1 MNKRLQRQRLPAVRE
16 WLRHRLLPR
25 WDWQRLGIAT
35 VTIAVLCLVF
45 SGRFIPDKV
54 TLQVGEVSPREVRAH
69 RTVRYV
75 DIEET
80 HRLKE
85 MAAKQVDTL
94 YEHLPFARVDAQRS
108 VKDGFDA
115 IARARTMR
123 SPEATRWLA
132 QQLPFLPPDLI
143 RAAVELSPADLQKAH
158 ELASALVDEA
168 MQREIRAD
176 TTDLA
181 ERKQALRMACIQKL
195 GQGAVGRLT
204 AAICTHALRPNR
216 IPDVARTEDLRE
228 RERRKV
234 PPVYRTLVAGDVV
247 IRRGERVT
255 EQHIEMFT
263 ALGMRNPRLHW
274 ASVLAILLLV
284 TLMVVLAALHI
295 AHYHPRVYQ
304 QPRQLWLISVVV
316 AVSALGVKLGS
327 SLLGLPLSGVQL
339 GYLTVMS
346 TTMAGMLLAVLVS
359 PHLATL
365 VVGMLAIQSA
375 LLMNGEMRFAA
386 ISLMSSLVGIYSVW
400 RLHDRYDLLRAG
412 AWIGATSLLLTW
424 VLGWMN
430 GDTVAELS
438 VGSAWAVLMSVLAVG
453 GFALIVAMLERP
465 FGAVTHLRLL
475 ELSSPEHP
483 LLKELMLRAPGTYA
497 HSIMVSHL
505 ADAAAKAIGAD
516 SLLARVGCY
525 YHDVGKIRR
534 PEFFIENQ
542 RMENVHDR
550 LTPSLSALIIAAHV
564 KDGLELA
571 DRYRLPRPIRDIIAQ
586 HHGTSLISFFYQ
598 QALAGCELHTPVL
611 EHQFRYSGP
620 KPQSKEAGIVML
632 ADAVEAAS
640 RSLSRPT
647 PARIE
652 SLVNHIVQE
661 KIADGQLDECSLTFS
676 EVNKIQEAFCRLLVA
691 MLHSRVEYP
700 SSAAITHADYNYG
713 YEQTVSPP
721 EAVVDTPSDTPLTA
735 PRRLE

>member
-1 MNKRLQRQRLPAVRE
+1 MSKRSERQRLRAVST
-16 WLRHRLLPR
+16 WLRYRLLPR

-54 TLQVGEVSPREVRAH
+54 ILRAGDISPREIRAH

-75 DIEET
+75 DVEET
-80 HRLKE
+80 RRLQE
-85 MAAKQVDTL
+85 MTAKQIDTI

-108 VKDGFDA
+108 VEDAFEA
-115 IARARTMR
+115 IARARALR
-123 SPEATRWLA
+123 PPESTRWLA
-132 QQLPFLPPDLI
+132 QQLSFL
-143 RAAVELSPADLQKAH
+143 PADLVRAALEMPAPDLQRAH
-158 ELASALVDEA
+158 EVAKAQVDEA

-181 ERKQALRMACIQKL
+181 ERKRAVQTACIQKL
-195 GQGAVGRLT
+195 GQSVPGRLA
-204 AAICTHALRPNR
+204 AAISTHALRPNR
-216 IPDVARTEDLRE
+216 VPDVARTETLRE
-228 RERRKV
+228 RERRGV

-274 ASVLAILLLV
+274 AGVLAILILV
-284 TLMVVLAALHI
+284 TMLVVLAALHI
-295 AHYHPRVYQ
+295 AHYHPRVYR

-316 AVSALGVKLGS
+316 TVSALGVKLGS
-327 SLLGLPLSGVQL
+327 SLLGIPLSGVQL

-365 VVGMLAIQSA
+365 LVGMLAIQSA

-412 AWIGATSLLLTW
+412 LWIGGTSLLLTW
-424 VLGWMN
+424 VLGWMSQE
-430 GDTVAELS
+430 TITELS

-453 GFALIVAMLERP
+453 GFALFVAVLERP

-525 YHDVGKIRR
+525 YHDVGKMRR

-564 KDGLELA
+564 KDGLDLA

-598 QALAGCELHTPVL
+598 QAMTGCEMHTPVL
-611 EHQFRYSGP
+611 EQQFRYSGP

-652 SLVNHIVQE
+652 SLVEHIIQE

-676 EVNKIQEAFCRLLVA
+676 EVHKIQEAFCRLLVA

-700 SSAAITHADYNYG
+700 SSAAVTHAHYDY
-713 YEQTVSPP
+713 EPAATPP
-721 EAVVDTPSDTPLTA
+721 EAVVDAPSDTPLTA
-735 PRRLE
+735 PGRLE

>member
-1 MNKRLQRQRLPAVRE
+1 MNRRSERQRLRAVSH
-16 WLRHRLLPR
+16 WLRYRLLPR

-54 TLQVGEVSPREVRAH
+54 TLQVGDVSPREIRAH

-75 DIEET
+75 DVEET
-80 HRLKE
+80 RRLQE

-94 YEHLPFARVDAQRS
+94 YEQLPFARVDAQRS
-108 VKDGFDA
+108 VKDAFES

-123 SPEATRWLA
+123 PPEASRWLG
-132 QQLPFLPPDLI
+132 QQLPFLSSDLV
-143 RAAVELSPADLQKAH
+143 RAALEMPASDLQRAQSV
-158 ELASALVDEA
+158 AQALVDEA

-176 TTDLA
+176 NADLV
-181 ERKQALRMACIQKL
+181 ERRRAIQAACVENL
-195 GQGAVGRLT
+195 GQKMLGRLT
-204 AAICTHALRPNR
+204 AAICANALRPNR
-216 IPDVARTEDLRE
+216 VPDVARTEALRE
-228 RERRKV
+228 RERRGV

-255 EQHIEMFT
+255 EQHIEMLT

-274 ASVLAILLLV
+274 ASVLAILILV
-284 TLMVVLAALHI
+284 TMLVVLAALHI

-316 AVSALGVKLGS
+316 TLSALGVKLGS

-365 VVGMLAIQSA
+365 LVGMLAIQSA

-412 AWIGATSLLLTW
+412 LWIGGTSLVLTW

-430 GDTVAELS
+430 QETITEMS
-438 VGSAWAVLMSVLAVG
+438 VGSAWAILMSVLAVG
-453 GFALIVAMLERP
+453 GFALFVAVLERP

-525 YHDVGKIRR
+525 YHDVGKMRR

-564 KDGLELA
+564 KDGVELA
-571 DRYRLPRPIRDIIAQ
+571 DQYRLPRPVRDIIAQ

-598 QALAGCELHTPVL
+598 QALSGCEMQTPVL
-611 EHQFRYSGP
+611 EQQFRYSGP

-640 RSLSRPT
+640 RSLSRLT

-652 SLVNHIVQE
+652 SLVEHIIQQ
-661 KIADGQLDECSLTFS
+661 KIADGQLDECSLTFR
-676 EVNKIQEAFCRLLVA
+676 EVHKIQEAFCRLLVA

-700 SSAAITHADYNYG
+700 SSAAVTHADYSD
-713 YEQTVSPP
+713 ESTATPS
-721 EAVVDTPSDTPLTA
+721 ESLVDAPSDTPLTA
-735 PRRLE
+735 PGRLE

>member
-1 MNKRLQRQRLPAVRE
+1 MSKRNERQRLRAVFT

-54 TLQVGEVSPREVRAH
+54 TLKVGDVSPREIRAH

-75 DIEET
+75 DVEET
-80 HRLKE
+80 QRLQNL
-85 MAAKQVDTL
+85 AVRGIDTV
-94 YEHLPFARVDAQRS
+94 YEPLPFARVDAERS
-108 VKDGFDA
+108 VSDAFDA
-115 IARARTMR
+115 ILRARAMR
-123 SPEATRWLA
+123 PADASRWLT
-132 QQLPFLPPDLI
+132 QQLPFVPSDLQ
-143 RAAVELSPADLQKAH
+143 RAALNAPADDLQRAR
-158 ELASALVDEA
+158 EVALALVDEA

-176 TTDLA
+176 TGDLA
-181 ERKQALRMACIQKL
+181 ERKRAIRSACTQRL
-195 GQGAVGRLT
+195 GAGTIPRLT
-204 AAICTHALRPNR
+204 AAICAEAIRPNR
-216 IPDVARTEDLRE
+216 VPDVARTEALRE
-228 RERRKV
+228 RARRAV
-234 PPVYRTLVAGDVV
+234 PTVYRTLVAGDVV

-255 EQHIEMFT
+255 EQHIEKFT

-274 ASVLAILLLV
+274 ASVLAILILV
-284 TLMVVLAALHI
+284 TMLVVLAALHI

-316 AVSALGVKLGS
+316 ALSALGVKLGS

-365 VVGMLAIQSA
+365 LVGMLAIQSA

-386 ISLMSSLVGIYSVW
+386 ISLMSSLVAIYSVW

-412 AWIGATSLLLTW
+412 LWIAATSLLLTW

-430 GDTVAELS
+430 GETVAEMS
-438 VGSAWAVLMSVLAVG
+438 VGSAWAVLMSILAVG
-453 GFALIVAMLERP
+453 GFAIFVAVLERP

-516 SLLARVGCY
+516 SLLARVGSY
-525 YHDVGKIRR
+525 YHDVGKMRR
-534 PEFFIENQ
+534 PEFFVENQ
-542 RMENVHDR
+542 RLENVHDR
-550 LTPSLSALIIAAHV
+550 LSPSLSALIIAAHV

-571 DRYRLPRPIRDIIAQ
+571 DRHRLPRPIRDIIAQ
-586 HHGTSLISFFYQ
+586 HHGTSLISFFYR
-598 QALAGCELHTPVL
+598 QALAGCEMQTPVL
-611 EHQFRYSGP
+611 EQQFRYSGP

-652 SLVNHIVQE
+652 SLVSHIIQE
-661 KIADGQLDECSLTFS
+661 KMADGQLDECSLTFS
-676 EVNKIQEAFCRLLVA
+676 EVHRIREAFCRLLVA
-691 MLHSRVEYP
+691 MLHSRMEYP
-700 SSAAITHADYNYG
+700 SSAAVTHADHDS
-713 YEQTVSPP
+713 EPSATPP
-721 EAVVDTPSDTPLTA
+721 EAVVDEASDPALAA
-735 PRRLE
+735 PRGLD

>member
-1 MNKRLQRQRLPAVRE
+1 MSKRSERQRLRAVST
-16 WLRHRLLPR
+16 WLRYRLLPR

-54 TLQVGEVSPREVRAH
+54 TLQVGDISPREIRAH

-75 DIEET
+75 DVEET
-80 HRLKE
+80 RRLQE
-85 MAAKQVDTL
+85 MAAKQVDTI

-108 VKDGFDA
+108 VEDAFEA

-123 SPEATRWLA
+123 PPESSRWLA
-132 QQLPFLPPDLI
+132 QQLSFLSPDLV
-143 RAAVELSPADLQKAH
+143 RAALDASVSDLQKAH
-158 ELASALVDEA
+158 DLAKTQVDEA

-181 ERKQALRMACIQKL
+181 ERKRVVQTACTQQL
-195 GQGAVGRLT
+195 GQNALGRLT
-204 AAICTHALRPNR
+204 AAICAHALRPNR
-216 IPDVARTEDLRE
+216 VPDVARTEALRE
-228 RERRKV
+228 RERRGV
-234 PPVYRTLVAGDVV
+234 PPVYRTLVAGEVV
-247 IRRGERVT
+247 IQRGERVT

-274 ASVLAILLLV
+274 ASVLAILILV
-284 TLMVVLAALHI
+284 TMLVVLAALHI
-295 AHYHPRVYQ
+295 VHYHPRVYQ

-316 AVSALGVKLGS
+316 ALSALGVKLGS

-365 VVGMLAIQSA
+365 LVGMLAIQSA

-412 AWIGATSLLLTW
+412 WWIGGTSLVLTW

-430 GDTVAELS
+430 QETLTEMS
-438 VGSAWAVLMSVLAVG
+438 VGSAWAILMSVLAVG
-453 GFALIVAMLERP
+453 GFALFVAVLERP

-525 YHDVGKIRR
+525 YHDVGKMRR

-571 DRYRLPRPIRDIIAQ
+571 DQYRLPRPIRDIIAQ

-598 QALAGCELHTPVL
+598 QALAGCEAHTPVL
-611 EHQFRYSGP
+611 EQQFRYSGP

-652 SLVNHIVQE
+652 SLVEHIIQE

-676 EVNKIQEAFCRLLVA
+676 EIHKIQEAFCRLLVA

-700 SSAAITHADYNYG
+700 SSAAVTHADYDY
-713 YEQTVSPP
+713 QPAAAPS
-721 EAVVDTPSDTPLTA
+721 EAVVDAPSDTPLTA
-735 PRRLE
+735 PGRLE

>member
-1 MNKRLQRQRLPAVRE
+1 M
-16 WLRHRLLPR
+16 
-25 WDWQRLGIAT
+25 

-54 TLQVGEVSPREVRAH
+54 TLQPGDISPREIRAQ

-80 HRLKE
+80 RRLQE
-85 MAAKQVDTL
+85 MAAKQIDTV
-94 YEHLPFARVDAQRS
+94 YEQLPFARVDALRS
-108 VKDGFDA
+108 VKDAFEA
-115 IARARTMR
+115 ITRARGMR
-123 SPEATRWLA
+123 PSESVHWLT
-132 QQLPFLPPDLI
+132 QQLPALSAELALAALKLP
-143 RAAVELSPADLQKAH
+143 AGDLQKAR
-158 ELASALVDEA
+158 EVALAQVESA

-181 ERKQALRMACIQKL
+181 ERKRAVQTACVQQL
-195 GQGAVGRLT
+195 GRGVLSQLT
-204 AAICTHALRPNR
+204 ATICAGALRPNR
-216 IPDVARTEDLRE
+216 IPDVARTEALRE
-228 RERRKV
+228 RERRRV

-255 EQHIEMFT
+255 DQHIEMFT

-274 ASVLAILLLV
+274 ASILAILILV
-284 TLMVVLAALHI
+284 TMMVVLASLHI
-295 AHYHPRVYQ
+295 AHYHPRVYH

-316 AVSALGVKLGS
+316 ALSALGVKLGS

-365 VVGMLAIQSA
+365 LVGMLAIQSA
-375 LLMNGEMRFAA
+375 LLMNGDMRFAA

-412 AWIGATSLLLTW
+412 LWIGATSLLLTW
-424 VLGWMN
+424 VLGWMSQETITEM
-430 GDTVAELS
+430 G

-453 GFALIVAMLERP
+453 GFAIFVAVLERP

-525 YHDVGKIRR
+525 YHDVGKMRR
-534 PEFFIENQ
+534 PEFFVENQ

-564 KDGLELA
+564 KDGLDLA
-571 DRYRLPRPIRDIIAQ
+571 DQYRLPRPVRDIIAQ

-598 QALAGCELHTPVL
+598 QALAGCQMRTPVL
-611 EHQFRYSGP
+611 EQQFRYSGP

-647 PARIE
+647 PARIK
-652 SLVNHIVQE
+652 SLVNHIIQE
-661 KIADGQLDECSLTFS
+661 KIADGQLDECTLTFS
-676 EVNKIQEAFCRLLVA
+676 EVHKIEEAFCRLLGA

-700 SSAAITHADYNYG
+700 SSATITHADSDS
-713 YEQTVSPP
+713 EPATATP
-721 EAVVDTPSDTPLTA
+721 ETVVDSQSDIPLAASGGTG
-735 PRRLE
+735 

>member
-1 MNKRLQRQRLPAVRE
+1 
-16 WLRHRLLPR
+16 LLPR

-35 VTIAVLCLVF
+35 VTIAVLCVVF

-54 TLQVGEVSPREVRAH
+54 TLQVGDISPREIRAH

-75 DIEET
+75 DVEET
-80 HRLKE
+80 RRLQE
-85 MAAKQVDTL
+85 VAAKQIDTI
-94 YEHLPFARVDAQRS
+94 YESLPFARVDAERS
-108 VKDGFDA
+108 VEDA
-115 IARARTMR
+115 FHVISRARSMR
-123 SPEATRWLA
+123 SPEASRWLA
-132 QQLPFLPPDLI
+132 QQLSFLSADLV
-143 RAAVELSPADLQKAH
+143 RAALTLPASDLQKSREVPMAQ
-158 ELASALVDEA
+158 VDAA
-168 MQREIRAD
+168 MQRQIRAD
-176 TTDLA
+176 TNDP
-181 ERKQALRMACIQKL
+181 ALRKRAVRAACIRDL
-195 GQGAVGRLT
+195 GQNTRGRLA
-204 AAICTHALRPNR
+204 AAISTHALRPNR
-216 IPDVARTEDLRE
+216 VPDVARTETLRE

-234 PPVYRTLVAGDVV
+234 PPVYRTLVAGEVV

-255 EQHIEMFT
+255 EQHIEMLT

-274 ASVLAILLLV
+274 ASVLAILILV
-284 TLMVVLAALHI
+284 TMLVVLAALHI

-316 AVSALGVKLGS
+316 ALSALGVKLGS

-365 VVGMLAIQSA
+365 LVGMLAIQSA

-412 AWIGATSLLLTW
+412 AWIGGTSLVLTW

-430 GDTVAELS
+430 QETVTEMS
-438 VGSAWAVLMSVLAVG
+438 VGSAWAILMSVLAVG
-453 GFALIVAMLERP
+453 GFALFVAVLERP

-525 YHDVGKIRR
+525 YHDVGKMRR

-564 KDGLELA
+564 KDGVDLA
-571 DRYRLPRPIRDIIAQ
+571 DQYRLPRPIRDIIAQ

-598 QALAGCELHTPVL
+598 QALAGCKMHTAVL
-611 EHQFRYSGP
+611 EQQFRYSGP

-652 SLVNHIVQE
+652 SLVQHIIQE

-676 EVNKIQEAFCRLLVA
+676 EVHKIQEAFCRLLVA

-700 SSAAITHADYNYG
+700 SSAAVTHADYH
-713 YEQTVSPP
+713 YESTATPS
-721 EAVVDTPSDTPLTA
+721 ESVVDAPSDTPLAA
-735 PRRLE
+735 PGRLE

>member
-1 MNKRLQRQRLPAVRE
+1 MSKRGERQRLRAVVS
-16 WLRHRLLPR
+16 WLQRRLLPR
-25 WDWQRLGIAT
+25 WDWQRIGIAT

-45 SGRFIPDKV
+45 SGRFVPDKV
-54 TLQVGEVSPREVRAH
+54 TLRVGEVSPREIRAH

-75 DIEET
+75 DVEET
-80 HRLKE
+80 RRLQE
-85 MAAKQVDTL
+85 MAAKQVDTV

-108 VKDGFDA
+108 VDDVFEA
-115 IARARTMR
+115 IARARSQR
-123 SPEATRWLA
+123 SAEAVRGLA
-132 QQLPFLPPDLI
+132 EQLSFLSPSLV
-143 RAAVELSPADLQKAH
+143 RAALDLSPADLQKAR
-158 ELASALVDEA
+158 EVASAQVEEA

-176 TTDLA
+176 TDDLA
-181 ERKQALRMACIQKL
+181 ERQRAVRAACLQQL
-195 GQGAVGRLT
+195 GNTTAGRLA
-204 AAICTHALRPNR
+204 AAIGSHALRANR
-216 IPDVARTEDLRE
+216 VPDLARTEALRE
-228 RERRKV
+228 RARRDV

-247 IRRGERVT
+247 IRAGERVT

-274 ASVLAILLLV
+274 ASVLAILILV
-284 TLMVVLAALHI
+284 TMLVVLAALHI

-304 QPRQLWLISVVV
+304 QPHQLWLISVVV
-316 AVSALGVKLGS
+316 TLSALGVKLGS

-339 GYLTVMS
+339 GYLSVMS

-365 VVGMLAIQSA
+365 LVGMLAIQSA

-386 ISLMSSLVGIYSVW
+386 ISLMSSLVGIYSVR

-412 AWIGATSLLLTW
+412 LWIGATSLLLTW
-424 VLGWMN
+424 VLGWMQQE
-430 GDTVAELS
+430 TLAEMS
-438 VGSAWAVLMSVLAVG
+438 VGSAWAMLMSVLAVG
-453 GFALIVAMLERP
+453 GFALFVAVLERP

-516 SLLARVGCY
+516 SLLVRVGCY

-542 RMENVHDR
+542 RLENVHDR
-550 LTPSLSALIIAAHV
+550 LSPSLSALIIAAHV

-571 DRYRLPRPIRDIIAQ
+571 DQYRLPRPIRDIIAQ
-586 HHGTSLISFFYQ
+586 HHGTSLISFFYH
-598 QALAGCELHTPVL
+598 QALAGCEMHTPVL
-611 EHQFRYSGP
+611 EQQFRYSGP

-640 RSLSRPT
+640 RSLTRPT

-652 SLVNHIVQE
+652 SLVRHIIQE
-661 KIADGQLDECSLTFS
+661 KIADGQLDECGLTFR
-676 EVNKIQEAFCRLLVA
+676 EVHQIQEAFCRLLVA

-700 SSAAITHADYNYG
+700 TSAAVTHAGDDY
-713 YEQTVSPP
+713 QSASPPP
-721 EAVVDTPSDTPLTA
+721 EAVVDATSDTPVVA
-735 PRRLE
+735 SGRVE

>member
-1 MNKRLQRQRLPAVRE
+1 MNKRTKRQRLRAVST

-54 TLQVGEVSPREVRAH
+54 MLQPGDISPREIRAQ

-80 HRLKE
+80 RRLRE
-85 MAAKQVDTL
+85 MAAKQVDTV
-94 YEHLPFARVDAQRS
+94 YEQLPFARVDALRS
-108 VKDGFDA
+108 VKDAFEA
-115 IARARTMR
+115 ITRARGMR
-123 SPEATRWLA
+123 PPESVHWLT
-132 QQLPFLPPDLI
+132 QQLPALSAELALAALQLP
-143 RAAVELSPADLQKAH
+143 AGDLQKAR
-158 ELASALVDEA
+158 EAALAQVEAA

-181 ERKQALRMACIQKL
+181 ERKRAVQAACTQQL
-195 GQGAVGRLT
+195 GRGALSQLT
-204 AAICTHALRPNR
+204 AAICASALRPNR
-216 IPDVARTEDLRE
+216 VPDVARTEALRE
-228 RERRKV
+228 RERRRV

-255 EQHIEMFT
+255 DQHIEMFT
-263 ALGMRNPRLHW
+263 ALGMRNPHLHW
-274 ASVLAILLLV
+274 ASILAILILV
-284 TLMVVLAALHI
+284 TMMVVLASLHI
-295 AHYHPRVYQ
+295 AHYHPRVYN

-316 AVSALGVKLGS
+316 ALSALGVKLGS
-327 SLLGLPLSGVQL
+327 GLLGLPLSGVQL

-365 VVGMLAIQSA
+365 LVGMLAIQSA
-375 LLMNGEMRFAA
+375 LLMNGDMRFAA

-412 AWIGATSLLLTW
+412 LWISATSLLLTW
-424 VLGWMN
+424 VLGWMSQETITEM
-430 GDTVAELS
+430 G

-453 GFALIVAMLERP
+453 GFAIFIAVLERP

-525 YHDVGKIRR
+525 YHDVGKMRR
-534 PEFFIENQ
+534 PEFFVENQ
-542 RMENVHDR
+542 RMENVHNR

-564 KDGLELA
+564 KDGLDLA
-571 DRYRLPRPIRDIIAQ
+571 DQYRLPRPVRDIIAQ

-598 QALAGCELHTPVL
+598 QALAGCEMHTPVL
-611 EHQFRYSGP
+611 EQQFRYSGP

-647 PARIE
+647 PARIK
-652 SLVNHIVQE
+652 SLVSHIIQE
-661 KIADGQLDECSLTFS
+661 KIADGQLDECTLTFS
-676 EVNKIQEAFCRLLVA
+676 EVHKIEEAFCRLLGA

-700 SSAAITHADYNYG
+700 SSAAITHADSDS
-713 YEQTVSPP
+713 EPATASP
-721 EAVVDTPSDTPLTA
+721 ETVVDSQSDIPLA
-735 PRRLE
+735 ASGGME

>member
-1 MNKRLQRQRLPAVRE
+1 MNKRTKRQRLRAVST

-54 TLQVGEVSPREVRAH
+54 MLQPGDISPREIRAQ

-80 HRLKE
+80 RRLRE
-85 MAAKQVDTL
+85 MAAKQVDTV
-94 YEHLPFARVDAQRS
+94 YEQLPFARVDALRS
-108 VKDGFDA
+108 VKDAFEA
-115 IARARTMR
+115 ITRARGMR
-123 SPEATRWLA
+123 PPESVHWLT
-132 QQLPFLPPDLI
+132 QQLPALSAELALAALQLP
-143 RAAVELSPADLQKAH
+143 AGDLQKAR
-158 ELASALVDEA
+158 EAALTQVEAA

-181 ERKQALRMACIQKL
+181 ERKRAVQTACTQQLGRGALSQ
-195 GQGAVGRLT
+195 LT
-204 AAICTHALRPNR
+204 AAICAGALRPNR
-216 IPDVARTEDLRE
+216 VPDVARTEALRE
-228 RERRKV
+228 RERRRV

-255 EQHIEMFT
+255 DQHIEMFT

-274 ASVLAILLLV
+274 ASILAILILV
-284 TLMVVLAALHI
+284 TMMVVLASLHI
-295 AHYHPRVYQ
+295 AHYHPRVYN

-316 AVSALGVKLGS
+316 ALSALGVKLGS
-327 SLLGLPLSGVQL
+327 GLLGLPLSGVQL

-365 VVGMLAIQSA
+365 LVGMLAIQSA
-375 LLMNGEMRFAA
+375 LLMNGDMRFAA

-412 AWIGATSLLLTW
+412 LWISATSLLLTW
-424 VLGWMN
+424 VLGWMSQETITEM
-430 GDTVAELS
+430 G

-453 GFALIVAMLERP
+453 GFAIFIAVLEHP

-525 YHDVGKIRR
+525 YHDVGKMRR
-534 PEFFIENQ
+534 PEFFVENQ
-542 RMENVHDR
+542 RMENVHNR

-564 KDGLELA
+564 KDGLDLA
-571 DRYRLPRPIRDIIAQ
+571 DQYRLPRPVRDIIAQ

-598 QALAGCELHTPVL
+598 QALAGCEMRTPVL
-611 EHQFRYSGP
+611 EQQFRYSGP

-647 PARIE
+647 PARIK
-652 SLVNHIVQE
+652 SLVSHIIQE
-661 KIADGQLDECSLTFS
+661 KIADGQLDECTLTFS
-676 EVNKIQEAFCRLLVA
+676 EVHKIEEAFCRLLGA

-700 SSAAITHADYNYG
+700 SSAAITHADSDS
-713 YEQTVSPP
+713 EPATASP
-721 EAVVDTPSDTPLTA
+721 ETVVDSQSDIPLA
-735 PRRLE
+735 ASGGME

>member
-1 MNKRLQRQRLPAVRE
+1 MSKRIERQRLHAVPT

-54 TLQVGEVSPREVRAH
+54 TLQVGDVSPREIRAH

-75 DIEET
+75 DLEET
-80 HRLKE
+80 RRLQE
-85 MAAKQVDTL
+85 TAAKQVDTV
-94 YEHLPFARVDAQRS
+94 YEQLPFARVDALRS
-108 VKDGFDA
+108 VKDAFEA
-115 IARARTMR
+115 IAHARGMR
-123 SPEATRWLA
+123 SPDSARWLS
-132 QQLPFLPPDLI
+132 QQLPFLSADLV
-143 RAAVELSPADLQKAH
+143 RTALQAPTADLQKAR
-158 ELASALVDEA
+158 EVATVQVDEA

-176 TTDLA
+176 TTDLD
-181 ERKQALRMACIQKL
+181 ERKRVVQIACVRQLGRNALSQ
-195 GQGAVGRLT
+195 LT
-204 AAICTHALRPNR
+204 AAICASALRPNR
-216 IPDVARTEDLRE
+216 LPDVARTSALRE
-228 RERRKV
+228 RERRRV

-274 ASVLAILLLV
+274 ASVVAILILV
-284 TLMVVLAALHI
+284 TMLVVLAALHI
-295 AHYHPRVYQ
+295 AHYHPKVYQ

-316 AVSALGVKLGS
+316 ALSALGVKLGS

-365 VVGMLAIQSA
+365 LVGMLAIQSA

-400 RLHDRYDLLRAG
+400 RLYDRYDLLRAG
-412 AWIGATSLLLTW
+412 LWIGGTSLLLTW
-424 VLGWMN
+424 VLGWMSQE
-430 GDTVAELS
+430 TITEMS
-438 VGSAWAVLMSVLAVG
+438 VGSAWAVLMSLLAVG
-453 GFALIVAMLERP
+453 GFAIFAAVLERP

-516 SLLARVGCY
+516 SLLARVGSY
-525 YHDVGKIRR
+525 YHDVGKMRR
-534 PEFFIENQ
+534 PEFFVENQ

-571 DRYRLPRPIRDIIAQ
+571 DRYRLPRPVRDIIAQ

-598 QALAGCELHTPVL
+598 QALAGCEMHTPVL
-611 EHQFRYSGP
+611 EQQFRYSGP

-652 SLVNHIVQE
+652 SLVQHIIQE

-676 EVNKIQEAFCRLLVA
+676 EVHKIQEAFCRLLSA
-691 MLHSRVEYP
+691 MLHSRMEYP
-700 SSAAITHADYNYG
+700 SSAAVTHADSDR
-713 YEQTVSPP
+713 EPTAVSP
-721 EAVVDTPSDTPLTA
+721 EAVVDAQSDSPLIA
-735 PRRLE
+735 SGGLG

>member
-1 MNKRLQRQRLPAVRE
+1 M
-16 WLRHRLLPR
+16 
-25 WDWQRLGIAT
+25 

-54 TLQVGEVSPREVRAH
+54 TLQPGDTSPREIRAQ

-80 HRLKE
+80 RRLRE
-85 MAAKQVDTL
+85 MAAKQVDTV
-94 YEHLPFARVDAQRS
+94 YEQLPFARVDALRS
-108 VKDGFDA
+108 VKDAFEA
-115 IARARTMR
+115 ITRARGMR
-123 SPEATRWLA
+123 PPEAVHWLT
-132 QQLPFLPPDLI
+132 QQLPALSADLALAALKLP
-143 RAAVELSPADLQKAH
+143 AGDLQKAR
-158 ELASALVDEA
+158 EVALAQVESA

-176 TTDLA
+176 TADLA
-181 ERKQALRMACIQKL
+181 ERKRAVQAACAQQL
-195 GQGAVGRLT
+195 GRGVLSQPIAT
-204 AAICTHALRPNR
+204 ICASALRPNR
-216 IPDVARTEDLRE
+216 VPDVIRTESLRE
-228 RERRKV
+228 RERRRV

-255 EQHIEMFT
+255 DQHIEMFT

-274 ASVLAILLLV
+274 ASILAILILV
-284 TLMVVLAALHI
+284 TMMVVLAALHI
-295 AHYHPRVYQ
+295 AHYHPRVYH

-316 AVSALGVKLGS
+316 ALSALGVKLGS

-365 VVGMLAIQSA
+365 LVGMLAIQSA
-375 LLMNGEMRFAA
+375 LLMNGDMRFAA

-412 AWIGATSLLLTW
+412 VWISATSLLLTW
-424 VLGWMN
+424 VLGWMSQETITEM
-430 GDTVAELS
+430 G
-438 VGSAWAVLMSVLAVG
+438 VGSGWAVLMSMLAVG
-453 GFALIVAMLERP
+453 GFAIFAALLERP

-483 LLKELMLRAPGTYA
+483 LLRGLMLCAPGTYA

-525 YHDVGKIRR
+525 YHDVGKTRR
-534 PEFFIENQ
+534 PEFFVENQ
-542 RMENVHDR
+542 RMDNVHDR

-571 DRYRLPRPIRDIIAQ
+571 DQYRLPRPVRDIIAQ

-598 QALAGCELHTPVL
+598 QALAGCEMRTPVL
-611 EHQFRYSGP
+611 EQQFRYCGP

-647 PARIE
+647 PARIK
-652 SLVNHIVQE
+652 SLVNHIIQE
-661 KIADGQLDECSLTFS
+661 KIADGQLDECTLTFS
-676 EVNKIQEAFCRLLVA
+676 EVHEIEEAFCRLLGA

-700 SSAAITHADYNYG
+700 SSATITHADSDS
-713 YEQTVSPP
+713 EPATAPP
-721 EAVVDTPSDTPLTA
+721 ETVVDSQSDIPPA
-735 PRRLE
+735 VSGGMG

>member
-1 MNKRLQRQRLPAVRE
+1 MSKRSERQRLHAVST
-16 WLRHRLLPR
+16 WLRYRLLPR

-54 TLQVGEVSPREVRAH
+54 TMQVGDISPREIRAH

-75 DIEET
+75 DVEET
-80 HRLKE
+80 RRLQE

-94 YEHLPFARVDAQRS
+94 YEQLPFARVDAQRS
-108 VKDGFDA
+108 VKDAFES

-123 SPEATRWLA
+123 LPEASRWLT
-132 QQLPFLPPDLI
+132 QQLPFLSNELV
-143 RAAVELSPADLQKAH
+143 RAALEMPASDLQRAQGV
-158 ELASALVDEA
+158 AQTLVDEA

-176 TTDLA
+176 TADLA
-181 ERKQALRMACIQKL
+181 ERKRAVQAACMQKL
-195 GQGAVGRLT
+195 GQNVLGRLT
-204 AAICTHALRPNR
+204 AAICAHALRPNR
-216 IPDVARTEDLRE
+216 VPDVARTEALRE
-228 RERRKV
+228 REKHRV
-234 PPVYRTLVAGDVV
+234 SPVYRTLVAGDVV

-274 ASVLAILLLV
+274 ASVLAILILV
-284 TLMVVLAALHI
+284 TMLVVLAALHI

-316 AVSALGVKLGS
+316 TVSALGVKLGS

-365 VVGMLAIQSA
+365 LVGMLAIQSA

-412 AWIGATSLLLTW
+412 LWIGGTSLLLTW
-424 VLGWMN
+424 VLGWMSQE
-430 GDTVAELS
+430 TITELS
-438 VGSAWAVLMSVLAVG
+438 VGSAWAVLMSMLAVG
-453 GFALIVAMLERP
+453 GFAIFVAVLERP

-525 YHDVGKIRR
+525 YHDVGKMRR

-564 KDGLELA
+564 KDGIELA
-571 DRYRLPRPIRDIIAQ
+571 DQYRLPRPIRDIIAQ

-598 QALAGCELHTPVL
+598 QALAGCEIRTPVL
-611 EHQFRYSGP
+611 EQQFRYSGP

-652 SLVNHIVQE
+652 SLVEHIVQE

-676 EVNKIQEAFCRLLVA
+676 EVHKIQEAFCRLLVA

-700 SSAAITHADYNYG
+700 SSAAVTHADYH
-713 YEQTVSPP
+713 YEPTAASS
-721 EAVVDTPSDTPLTA
+721 EAIVDAPSDTPLTA
-735 PRRLE
+735 PGRLE

>member
-1 MNKRLQRQRLPAVRE
+1 MSKRSERQRLRAVSI

-54 TLQVGEVSPREVRAH
+54 TLKVGDVSPREIRAH

-75 DIEET
+75 DVEET
-80 HRLKE
+80 RRLQGLAVKG
-85 MAAKQVDTL
+85 VDTV
-94 YEHLPFARVDAQRS
+94 YESLPFARVDAERS
-108 VKDGFDA
+108 VQDAFEA
-115 IARARTMR
+115 IARARGMG
-123 SPEATRWLA
+123 SAEGARWLA
-132 QQLPFLPPDLI
+132 QQVSYLTPDLV
-143 RAAVELSPADLQKAH
+143 RVALNASGDDLQRVRERAV
-158 ELASALVDEA
+158 ALVDEA

-181 ERKQALRMACIQKL
+181 ERKRAIRSAISQELGETALA
-195 GQGAVGRLT
+195 RLT
-204 AAICTHALRPNR
+204 SAICAQALRPNR
-216 IPDVARTEDLRE
+216 VPDVARTESLRD
-228 RERRKV
+228 RARRAV
-234 PPVYRTLVAGDVV
+234 PPIYRTLVAGDVV

-274 ASVLAILLLV
+274 ASVLAILILV
-284 TLMVVLAALHI
+284 TMLVVLAALHI

-304 QPRQLWLISVVV
+304 QPRQLWLISIVV

-365 VVGMLAIQSA
+365 LVGMLAIQSA

-412 AWIGATSLLLTW
+412 LWIGATSLLLTW

-430 GDTVAELS
+430 GETVAEMS
-438 VGSAWAVLMSVLAVG
+438 VGSAWAVLMSILAVG
-453 GFALIVAMLERP
+453 GFAIFVAVLERP

-483 LLKELMLRAPGTYA
+483 LLRELMLRAPGTYA

-525 YHDVGKIRR
+525 YHDVGKMRR

-550 LTPSLSALIIAAHV
+550 LAPSLSALIIAAHV

-571 DRYRLPRPIRDIIAQ
+571 DQYRLPRPIRDIIAQ

-598 QALAGCELHTPVL
+598 QALAGCDVQTPVL
-611 EHQFRYSGP
+611 EQQFRYSGP

-652 SLVNHIVQE
+652 SLVSHIVQE

-676 EVNKIQEAFCRLLVA
+676 EVRKIQEAFCRLLVA

-700 SSAAITHADYNYG
+700 SSAAVTHADHDS
-713 YEQTVSPP
+713 ESSTTPA
-721 EAVVDTPSDTPLTA
+721 ETVVDEESDSALA
-735 PRRLE
+735 ASGGVG

>member
-1 MNKRLQRQRLPAVRE
+1 MSKRSERQRLRAVST
-16 WLRHRLLPR
+16 WLRYRLLPR

-54 TLQVGEVSPREVRAH
+54 TLRVGDISSREIRAH

-75 DIEET
+75 DVEET
-80 HRLKE
+80 RRLQE
-85 MAAKQVDTL
+85 MAAKQIDTI

-108 VKDGFDA
+108 VEDAFEA
-115 IARARTMR
+115 IARARAMR
-123 SPEATRWLA
+123 PPESIRWLA
-132 QQLPFLPPDLI
+132 QQLSFL
-143 RAAVELSPADLQKAH
+143 PADLVRAALEMPAPDLQRAH
-158 ELASALVDEA
+158 EVAKEQVDEA
-168 MQREIRAD
+168 MHREIRAD
-176 TTDLA
+176 TTDLT
-181 ERKQALRMACIQKL
+181 ERKRAVQTACTRQL
-195 GQGAVGRLT
+195 GQSAPGRLA
-204 AAICTHALRPNR
+204 AAIGTHALRPNR
-216 IPDVARTEDLRE
+216 VPDVARTEALRE
-228 RERRKV
+228 RERRSV

-274 ASVLAILLLV
+274 ASVLAILILV
-284 TLMVVLAALHI
+284 TILVVLAALHI
-295 AHYHPRVYQ
+295 AHYHPHVYQ

-316 AVSALGVKLGS
+316 TVSALGVKLGS

-365 VVGMLAIQSA
+365 LVGMLAIQSA

-412 AWIGATSLLLTW
+412 LWIGGTSLLLTW
-424 VLGWMN
+424 VLGLMSQE
-430 GDTVAELS
+430 TITELS
-438 VGSAWAVLMSVLAVG
+438 VGSAWAVLMSALAVG
-453 GFALIVAMLERP
+453 GFALFVAVLERP

-483 LLKELMLRAPGTYA
+483 LLKELMSRAPGTYA

-525 YHDVGKIRR
+525 YHDVGKMRR

-571 DRYRLPRPIRDIIAQ
+571 DQYRLPRPIRDIIAQ

-598 QALAGCELHTPVL
+598 QALAGCEMHTPVL
-611 EHQFRYSGP
+611 EQQFRYSGP

-652 SLVNHIVQE
+652 SLVEHIIQE
-661 KIADGQLDECSLTFS
+661 KIADGQLNECSLTFS
-676 EVNKIQEAFCRLLVA
+676 EVHKIQEAFCRLLVA

-700 SSAAITHADYNYG
+700 SSAAVTHAHYDY
-713 YEQTVSPP
+713 EPTATPP
-721 EAVVDTPSDTPLTA
+721 EAVVDAPSDTPLTA
-735 PRRLE
+735 PGRLE

>member
-1 MNKRLQRQRLPAVRE
+1 MNKRPERQRIRTVPRWMRE
-16 WLRHRLLPR
+16 YLLLR

-54 TLQVGEVSPREVRAH
+54 TLHVGDVSPREIRAH

-80 HRLKE
+80 RRLQE
-85 MAAKQVDTL
+85 MAARQVSTL
-94 YEHLPFARVDAQRS
+94 YEQLPFARVDALRS
-108 VKDGFDA
+108 VQDAFEA
-115 IARARTMR
+115 IARARGMR
-123 SPEATRWLA
+123 SPESPRWLS
-132 QQLPFLPPDLI
+132 QQLPFLPADLV
-143 RAAVELSPADLQKAH
+143 RVALQVPSSDLQKAR
-158 ELASALVDEA
+158 EVALTHVEAA

-176 TTDLA
+176 TTDLD
-181 ERKQALRMACIQKL
+181 ERKRAVQTACVRRLGPGALSQ
-195 GQGAVGRLT
+195 LT
-204 AAICTHALRPNR
+204 TVICANALRPNR
-216 IPDVARTEDLRE
+216 LPDVARTEALRE
-228 RERRKV
+228 RERRRV
-234 PPVYRTLVAGDVV
+234 LPVYRTLVAGDVI

-255 EQHIEMFT
+255 DQHIEMFT

-274 ASVLAILLLV
+274 ASILAILILV
-284 TLMVVLAALHI
+284 TMMVVLASLHI
-295 AHYHPRVYQ
+295 AHYHPRVYN

-316 AVSALGVKLGS
+316 ALSALGVKLGS
-327 SLLGLPLSGVQL
+327 GLLGLPLSGVQL
-339 GYLTVMS
+339 GYLMVMS

-365 VVGMLAIQSA
+365 LVGMLAIQSA
-375 LLMNGEMRFAA
+375 LLMNGDMRFAA

-412 AWIGATSLLLTW
+412 LWISATSLLLTW
-424 VLGWMN
+424 VLGWM
-430 GDTVAELS
+430 GQETITEMG

-453 GFALIVAMLERP
+453 GFAIFVTVLERP

-483 LLKELMLRAPGTYA
+483 LLRELMLRAPGTYA

-525 YHDVGKIRR
+525 YHDVGKMRR
-534 PEFFIENQ
+534 PEFFVENQ

-564 KDGLELA
+564 KDGLDLA
-571 DRYRLPRPIRDIIAQ
+571 DQYRLPRPVRDIIAQ

-598 QALAGCELHTPVL
+598 QALAGCEMHTPVL
-611 EHQFRYSGP
+611 EQQFRYSGP

-647 PARIE
+647 PARIK
-652 SLVNHIVQE
+652 SLVSHIIQE
-661 KIADGQLDECSLTFS
+661 KIADGQLDECTLTFS
-676 EVNKIQEAFCRLLVA
+676 EVHKIEEAFCRLLGA

-700 SSAAITHADYNYG
+700 SSATITHADSDS
-713 YEQTVSPP
+713 EPATVSP
-721 EAVVDTPSDTPLTA
+721 ETVVDSQSDIPLA
-735 PRRLE
+735 ASGGMG

>member
-1 MNKRLQRQRLPAVRE
+1 MSKRSERQRSRAVST
-16 WLRHRLLPR
+16 WLRYRLLPR

-54 TLQVGEVSPREVRAH
+54 TLRVGDVSPREIRAH

-75 DIEET
+75 DVEET
-80 HRLKE
+80 RRLQE
-85 MAAKQVDTL
+85 MAAKQIDTI

-108 VKDGFDA
+108 VEDAFEA

-123 SPEATRWLA
+123 PPESTRWLA
-132 QQLPFLPPDLI
+132 QQLSFL
-143 RAAVELSPADLQKAH
+143 PADLVRAALEMPAPDLQRVHEVAKAQ
-158 ELASALVDEA
+158 VDGA
-168 MQREIRAD
+168 MHREIRAD
-176 TTDLA
+176 TADLT
-181 ERKQALRMACIQKL
+181 ERKRAVQTACIQKL
-195 GQGAVGRLT
+195 GQNASGRLA
-204 AAICTHALRPNR
+204 AAIGTHALRPNR
-216 IPDVARTEDLRE
+216 VPDIARTEALRE
-228 RERRKV
+228 RERRGV
-234 PPVYRTLVAGDVV
+234 PPVYRTLVSGDVV

-274 ASVLAILLLV
+274 AGVLAILILV
-284 TLMVVLAALHI
+284 TMLVVLAALHI

-316 AVSALGVKLGS
+316 ALSALGVKMGS

-339 GYLTVMS
+339 GYLSVMS

-365 VVGMLAIQSA
+365 LVGMLAIQSA

-412 AWIGATSLLLTW
+412 LWIGGTSLLLTW
-424 VLGWMN
+424 VLGWMSQE
-430 GDTVAELS
+430 TITELS

-453 GFALIVAMLERP
+453 GFALFVAVLERP

-525 YHDVGKIRR
+525 YHDVGKMRR

-542 RMENVHDR
+542 RTENAHDR

-571 DRYRLPRPIRDIIAQ
+571 DQYRLPRPIRDIIAQ

-598 QALAGCELHTPVL
+598 QAMAGCEMHAPVL
-611 EHQFRYSGP
+611 EQQFRYSGP

-652 SLVNHIVQE
+652 SLVEHIIRE

-676 EVNKIQEAFCRLLVA
+676 EVHKIQEAFCRLLVA

-700 SSAAITHADYNYG
+700 SSAAVTHAHYDY
-713 YEQTVSPP
+713 EPTATPP
-721 EAVVDTPSDTPLTA
+721 EAMVDAPSDTPLTA
-735 PRRLE
+735 PGRLE

>member
-1 MNKRLQRQRLPAVRE
+1 MSKRSERQRLRAVST
-16 WLRHRLLPR
+16 WLRYRLLPR

-54 TLQVGEVSPREVRAH
+54 TLQVGDISPREIRAH

-75 DIEET
+75 DVEET
-80 HRLKE
+80 RRLQE
-85 MAAKQVDTL
+85 MAAKQVDTI

-108 VKDGFDA
+108 VEDAFEA

-123 SPEATRWLA
+123 PPESSRWLA
-132 QQLPFLPPDLI
+132 QQLSFLSPDLV
-143 RAAVELSPADLQKAH
+143 RAALDASVSDLQKAH
-158 ELASALVDEA
+158 DLAKTQVDEA

-181 ERKQALRMACIQKL
+181 ERKRVVQTACTQQL
-195 GQGAVGRLT
+195 GQNALGRLT
-204 AAICTHALRPNR
+204 AAICAHALRPNR
-216 IPDVARTEDLRE
+216 VPDVARTEALRE
-228 RERRKV
+228 RERRGV
-234 PPVYRTLVAGDVV
+234 PPVYRTLVAGEVV
-247 IRRGERVT
+247 IQRGERVT

-274 ASVLAILLLV
+274 ASVLAILILV
-284 TLMVVLAALHI
+284 TMLVVLAALHI

-316 AVSALGVKLGS
+316 ALSALGVKLGS

-365 VVGMLAIQSA
+365 LVGMLAIQSA

-412 AWIGATSLLLTW
+412 WWIGGTSLVLTW

-430 GDTVAELS
+430 QETLTEMS
-438 VGSAWAVLMSVLAVG
+438 VGSAWAILMSVLAVG
-453 GFALIVAMLERP
+453 GFALFVAVLERP

-525 YHDVGKIRR
+525 YHDVGKMRR

-571 DRYRLPRPIRDIIAQ
+571 DQYRLPRPIRDIIAQ

-598 QALAGCELHTPVL
+598 QALAGCEAHTPVL
-611 EHQFRYSGP
+611 EQQFRYSGP

-652 SLVNHIVQE
+652 SLVEHIIQE

-676 EVNKIQEAFCRLLVA
+676 EIHKIQEAFCRLLVA

-700 SSAAITHADYNYG
+700 SSAAVTHADYDY
-713 YEQTVSPP
+713 QPAAAPS
-721 EAVVDTPSDTPLTA
+721 EAVVDAPSDTPLTA
-735 PRRLE
+735 PGRLE

>member
-1 MNKRLQRQRLPAVRE
+1 MNKRTKRQRLRAVST
-16 WLRHRLLPR
+16 WLQHRLLPR

-54 TLQVGEVSPREVRAH
+54 MLQPGDISPREIRAQ

-80 HRLKE
+80 RRLRE
-85 MAAKQVDTL
+85 MAAKQVDTV
-94 YEHLPFARVDAQRS
+94 YEQLPFARVDALRS
-108 VKDGFDA
+108 VKDAFEA
-115 IARARTMR
+115 ITRARGMR
-123 SPEATRWLA
+123 PPESVHWLT
-132 QQLPFLPPDLI
+132 QQLPALSAELALAALQLP
-143 RAAVELSPADLQKAH
+143 AGDLQKAR
-158 ELASALVDEA
+158 EVALAQVEAA

-181 ERKQALRMACIQKL
+181 ERKRAVQTACTQQLGRGALSQ
-195 GQGAVGRLT
+195 LT
-204 AAICTHALRPNR
+204 AAICASALRPNR
-216 IPDVARTEDLRE
+216 VPDVARTEALRE
-228 RERRKV
+228 RERRRV
-234 PPVYRTLVAGDVV
+234 RPVYRTLVAGDVV

-255 EQHIEMFT
+255 DQHIEMFT
-263 ALGMRNPRLHW
+263 ALGMRNPHLHW
-274 ASVLAILLLV
+274 ASILAILILV
-284 TLMVVLAALHI
+284 TMMVVLASLHI
-295 AHYHPRVYQ
+295 AHYHPRVYN

-316 AVSALGVKLGS
+316 ALSALGVKLGS
-327 SLLGLPLSGVQL
+327 GLLGLPLSGVQL

-365 VVGMLAIQSA
+365 LVGMLAIQSA
-375 LLMNGEMRFAA
+375 LLMNGDMRFAA

-412 AWIGATSLLLTW
+412 LWISATSLLLTW
-424 VLGWMN
+424 VLGWMSQETITEM
-430 GDTVAELS
+430 G

-453 GFALIVAMLERP
+453 GFAIFIAVLERP

-525 YHDVGKIRR
+525 YHDVGKMRR
-534 PEFFIENQ
+534 PEFFVENQ
-542 RMENVHDR
+542 RMENVHNR

-564 KDGLELA
+564 KDGLDLA
-571 DRYRLPRPIRDIIAQ
+571 DQYRLPRPVRDIIVQ

-598 QALAGCELHTPVL
+598 QALAGCEMHTPVL
-611 EHQFRYSGP
+611 EQQFRYSGP

-647 PARIE
+647 PARIK
-652 SLVNHIVQE
+652 SLVSHIIQE
-661 KIADGQLDECSLTFS
+661 RIADGQLDECTLTFS
-676 EVNKIQEAFCRLLVA
+676 EVHKIEEAFCRLLGA

-700 SSAAITHADYNYG
+700 SSAAITHADSDS
-713 YEQTVSPP
+713 EPATASP
-721 EAVVDTPSDTPLTA
+721 ETVVDSQSDIPLA
-735 PRRLE
+735 ASGGME

>member
-1 MNKRLQRQRLPAVRE
+1 MNKRTKRQRLRAVST

-54 TLQVGEVSPREVRAH
+54 MLQPGDISPREIRAQ

-80 HRLKE
+80 RRLRE
-85 MAAKQVDTL
+85 MAAKQVDTV
-94 YEHLPFARVDAQRS
+94 YEQLPFARVDALRS
-108 VKDGFDA
+108 VKDAFEA
-115 IARARTMR
+115 ITRARGMR
-123 SPEATRWLA
+123 PPESVHWLT
-132 QQLPFLPPDLI
+132 QQLPALSAELALAALQLP
-143 RAAVELSPADLQKAH
+143 AGDLQKAR
-158 ELASALVDEA
+158 EVALGQVEAA

-181 ERKQALRMACIQKL
+181 ERKRAVQTACTQQLGRGALSQ
-195 GQGAVGRLT
+195 LT
-204 AAICTHALRPNR
+204 AAICASALRPNR
-216 IPDVARTEDLRE
+216 VPDVARTEALRE
-228 RERRKV
+228 RERRRMR
-234 PPVYRTLVAGDVV
+234 PVYRTLVAGDVV

-255 EQHIEMFT
+255 DQHIEMFT
-263 ALGMRNPRLHW
+263 ALGMRNPHLHW
-274 ASVLAILLLV
+274 ASILAILILV
-284 TLMVVLAALHI
+284 TMMVVLASLHI
-295 AHYHPRVYQ
+295 AHYHPRVYN

-316 AVSALGVKLGS
+316 ALSALGVKLGS
-327 SLLGLPLSGVQL
+327 GLLGLPLSGVQL

-365 VVGMLAIQSA
+365 LVGMLAIQSA
-375 LLMNGEMRFAA
+375 LLMNGDMRFAA

-412 AWIGATSLLLTW
+412 LWISATSLLLTW
-424 VLGWMN
+424 VLGWMSQETITEM
-430 GDTVAELS
+430 G

-453 GFALIVAMLERP
+453 GFAIFIAVLERP

-525 YHDVGKIRR
+525 YHDVGKMRR
-534 PEFFIENQ
+534 PEFFVENQ
-542 RMENVHDR
+542 RMENVHNR

-564 KDGLELA
+564 KDGLDLA
-571 DRYRLPRPIRDIIAQ
+571 DQYRLPRPVRDIIAQ

-598 QALAGCELHTPVL
+598 QALAGCEMRTPVL
-611 EHQFRYSGP
+611 EQQFRYSGP

-652 SLVNHIVQE
+652 SLVSHIIQE
-661 KIADGQLDECSLTFS
+661 KIADGQLDECTLTFS
-676 EVNKIQEAFCRLLVA
+676 EVHKIEEAFCRLLGA

-700 SSAAITHADYNYG
+700 SSAAITHADSDS
-713 YEQTVSPP
+713 EPATASP
-721 EAVVDTPSDTPLTA
+721 ETVVDSQSDIPLA
-735 PRRLE
+735 ASGGME

>member
-1 MNKRLQRQRLPAVRE
+1 
-16 WLRHRLLPR
+16 
-25 WDWQRLGIAT
+25 
-35 VTIAVLCLVF
+35 
-45 SGRFIPDKV
+45 
-54 TLQVGEVSPREVRAH
+54 
-69 RTVRYV
+69 
-75 DIEET
+75 
-80 HRLKE
+80 
-85 MAAKQVDTL
+85 
-94 YEHLPFARVDAQRS
+94 
-108 VKDGFDA
+108 
-115 IARARTMR
+115 
-123 SPEATRWLA
+123 
-132 QQLPFLPPDLI
+132 
-143 RAAVELSPADLQKAH
+143 
-158 ELASALVDEA
+158 
-168 MQREIRAD
+168 
-176 TTDLA
+176 
-181 ERKQALRMACIQKL
+181 
-195 GQGAVGRLT
+195 
-204 AAICTHALRPNR
+204 
-216 IPDVARTEDLRE
+216 
-228 RERRKV
+228 
-234 PPVYRTLVAGDVV
+234 
-247 IRRGERVT
+247 
-255 EQHIEMFT
+255 
-263 ALGMRNPRLHW
+263 
-274 ASVLAILLLV
+274 
-284 TLMVVLAALHI
+284 
-295 AHYHPRVYQ
+295 
-304 QPRQLWLISVVV
+304 
-316 AVSALGVKLGS
+316 
-327 SLLGLPLSGVQL
+327 VQL

-365 VVGMLAIQSA
+365 LVGMLAIQSA

-412 AWIGATSLLLTW
+412 AWIGGTSLVLTW

-430 GDTVAELS
+430 QETVTEMS
-438 VGSAWAVLMSVLAVG
+438 VGSAWAILMSVLAVG
-453 GFALIVAMLERP
+453 GFALFLAVLERP

-525 YHDVGKIRR
+525 YHDVGKMRR

-542 RMENVHDR
+542 RVENVHDR

-564 KDGLELA
+564 KDGVELA
-571 DRYRLPRPIRDIIAQ
+571 EQYRLPRPIRDIIAQ

-598 QALAGCELHTPVL
+598 QALAGCEMHTPVL
-611 EHQFRYSGP
+611 EQQFRYSGP

-652 SLVNHIVQE
+652 SLVQHIIQE

-676 EVNKIQEAFCRLLVA
+676 EVHKIQEAFCRLLVA

-700 SSAAITHADYNYG
+700 SSAAVTHADYD
-713 YEQTVSPP
+713 YEPTATPP
-721 EAVVDTPSDTPLTA
+721 ETVVDAPSDTPLTA
-735 PRRLE
+735 PGRLE

>member
-1 MNKRLQRQRLPAVRE
+1 MNKRSERQRLRAVSH
-16 WLRHRLLPR
+16 WLRYRLLPR
-25 WDWQRLGIAT
+25 WDWQRLGIAM

-54 TLQVGEVSPREVRAH
+54 TLQVGDICPREIRAH

-75 DIEET
+75 DVEET
-80 HRLKE
+80 RRLQE
-85 MAAKQVDTL
+85 MAAKQVDTI
-94 YEHLPFARVDAQRS
+94 YEQLPFARVDAQRS
-108 VKDGFDA
+108 VQDSFEA
-115 IARARTMR
+115 ITRARAMR
-123 SPEATRWLA
+123 PPEASRWLT
-132 QQLPFLPPDLI
+132 QQLPFLSASLV
-143 RAAVELSPADLQKAH
+143 RAALEMPASDLQRAH
-158 ELASALVDEA
+158 SVAKTLVDEA

-176 TTDLA
+176 TDDLA
-181 ERKQALRMACIQKL
+181 ERKRAVQAACMQNL
-195 GQGAVGRLT
+195 GQNMLGRLA
-204 AAICTHALRPNR
+204 AAICANALRPNR
-216 IPDVARTEDLRE
+216 VPDVARTEALRE
-228 RERRKV
+228 RERRGV

-274 ASVLAILLLV
+274 ASVLAILILV
-284 TLMVVLAALHI
+284 TMLVVLAALHI

-316 AVSALGVKLGS
+316 TVSALGVKLGS

-365 VVGMLAIQSA
+365 LVGMLAIQSA

-412 AWIGATSLLLTW
+412 LWIGGTSLVLTW

-430 GDTVAELS
+430 QETITEMS

-453 GFALIVAMLERP
+453 GFALFVAVLERP

-525 YHDVGKIRR
+525 YHDVGKMRR

-564 KDGLELA
+564 KDGMELA
-571 DRYRLPRPIRDIIAQ
+571 DQYRLPRPIRDIIAQ

-598 QALAGCELHTPVL
+598 QALAGCEMQTPVL
-611 EHQFRYSGP
+611 EQQFRYSGP

-652 SLVNHIVQE
+652 SLVEHIIQE

-676 EVNKIQEAFCRLLVA
+676 EVHKIQEAFCRLLVA

-700 SSAAITHADYNYG
+700 SSAVVTHADYR
-713 YEQTVSPP
+713 YESTTTPS
-721 EAVVDTPSDTPLTA
+721 EEDVDAPSDTPLTA
-735 PRRLE
+735 PGRLE

>member
-1 MNKRLQRQRLPAVRE
+1 MNKRSERQRLRAVSH
-16 WLRHRLLPR
+16 WLRYRLLPR

-54 TLQVGEVSPREVRAH
+54 TLQVGDISSREIRAH

-75 DIEET
+75 DVEET
-80 HRLKE
+80 RRLQE
-85 MAAKQVDTL
+85 VAAKQIDTV
-94 YEHLPFARVDAQRS
+94 YESLPFARVDAERS
-108 VKDGFDA
+108 VEDA
-115 IARARTMR
+115 FELISRARSMR
-123 SPEATRWLA
+123 PPEASRWLA
-132 QQLPFLPPDLI
+132 QQLSFLSADLV
-143 RAAVELSPADLQKAH
+143 RAALTVPASDLQKAR
-158 ELASALVDEA
+158 EVAVAQVDEA

-181 ERKQALRMACIQKL
+181 ERKRAVQAACIRDL
-195 GQGAVGRLT
+195 GQNMLGRLA
-204 AAICTHALRPNR
+204 AAIGVHALRPNR
-216 IPDVARTEDLRE
+216 VPDVARTETLRE

-255 EQHIEMFT
+255 EQHIEMLT

-274 ASVLAILLLV
+274 ASVLAILILV
-284 TLMVVLAALHI
+284 TMLVVLAALHI

-365 VVGMLAIQSA
+365 LVGMLAIQSA

-412 AWIGATSLLLTW
+412 AWIGGTSLVLTW

-430 GDTVAELS
+430 QETVTEMS
-438 VGSAWAVLMSVLAVG
+438 VGSAWAILMSVLAVG
-453 GFALIVAMLERP
+453 GFALFVAVLERP

-525 YHDVGKIRR
+525 YHDVGKMRR

-564 KDGLELA
+564 KDGVELA
-571 DRYRLPRPIRDIIAQ
+571 EQYRLPRPIRDIIAQ

-598 QALAGCELHTPVL
+598 QALAGCEMHTPVL
-611 EHQFRYSGP
+611 EQQFRYSGP
-620 KPQSKEAGIVML
+620 KPQSKETGIVML

-652 SLVNHIVQE
+652 SLVQHIIQE

-676 EVNKIQEAFCRLLVA
+676 EVHKIQEAFCRLLVA

-700 SSAAITHADYNYG
+700 SSAAVTHADYD
-713 YEQTVSPP
+713 YEPTATPP
-721 EAVVDTPSDTPLTA
+721 ETVVDAPSDTPLTA
-735 PRRLE
+735 PGRLE

>member
-1 MNKRLQRQRLPAVRE
+1 MNKRIERQRLHAVAT
-16 WLRHRLLPR
+16 WLRQHLLPR
-25 WDWQRLGIAT
+25 WDWQRLGIAV

-54 TLQVGEVSPREVRAH
+54 TLQVGDISPREVRAH

-75 DIEET
+75 DLEET
-80 HRLKE
+80 RRLGE
-85 MAAKQVDTL
+85 MAAKQVNLL
-94 YEHLPFARVDAQRS
+94 YEQLPFARVDAVRS
-108 VKDGFDA
+108 VKDAFET

-123 SPEATRWLA
+123 SPESARWLTE
-132 QQLPFLPPDLI
+132 QLPYLPADLAL
-143 RAAVELSPADLQKAH
+143 AALQLPVSDLQKAR
-158 ELASALVDEA
+158 ELAIALVDEA

-176 TTDLA
+176 TDDLA
-181 ERKQALRMACIQKL
+181 ERKRAVQTACVQQL
-195 GQGAVGRLT
+195 GRGSLGRLT
-204 AAICTHALRPNR
+204 AAICVNALRPNR
-216 IPDVARTEDLRE
+216 VPDIARTEALRE
-228 RERRKV
+228 RERRQV
-234 PPVYRTLVAGDVV
+234 RPVYRTLVAGDVV

-274 ASVLAILLLV
+274 ASVVAILILATML
-284 TLMVVLAALHI
+284 VVLAALHI

-304 QPRQLWLISVVV
+304 QPRQMWLISVVV

-346 TTMAGMLLAVLVS
+346 TMMAGMLLAVLVS

-365 VVGMLAIQSA
+365 LVGMLAIQSA

-386 ISLMSSLVGIYSVW
+386 ISLMSSLVGIYSVR

-412 AWIGATSLLLTW
+412 LWIGATSLMLTW
-424 VLGWMN
+424 VLGWMSQE
-430 GDTVAELS
+430 TVTEMS
-438 VGSAWAVLMSVLAVG
+438 VGSAWAILMSMLAVG
-453 GFALIVAMLERP
+453 GFAIFVAVLERP

-525 YHDVGKIRR
+525 YHDVGKMRR

-542 RMENVHDR
+542 RMENVHER
-550 LTPSLSALIIAAHV
+550 LNPSLSALIIAAHV

-571 DRYRLPRPIRDIIAQ
+571 DQYRLPRPIRDIIAQ

-598 QALAGCELHTPVL
+598 QALAGCEMRTPVL
-611 EHQFRYSGP
+611 EQQFRYSGP

-652 SLVNHIVQE
+652 SLVSHIIQE

-676 EVNKIQEAFCRLLVA
+676 EVHKIQEAFCRLLVA

-700 SSAAITHADYNYG
+700 SSAAITHAGSDS
-713 YEQTVSPP
+713 EPTATPP
-721 EAVVDTPSDTPLTA
+721 EAVVDSQSDIPVAASGGL
-735 PRRLE
+735 

>member
-1 MNKRLQRQRLPAVRE
+1 MSKRTERQRLRAVST
-16 WLRHRLLPR
+16 WLRYRLLPR

-54 TLQVGEVSPREVRAH
+54 VLRVGDISPREIRAH

-75 DIEET
+75 DVEET
-80 HRLKE
+80 RRLQE
-85 MAAKQVDTL
+85 MAAKQIDTV
-94 YEHLPFARVDAQRS
+94 YEQLPFARVDAQRS
-108 VKDGFDA
+108 VEDA
-115 IARARTMR
+115 FEAIFRARTMR
-123 SPEATRWLA
+123 PPEAPRWLA
-132 QQLPFLPPDLI
+132 QQLSFLSGDVV
-143 RAAVELSPADLQKAH
+143 RAALQISASDLQRAHDIAKAQ
-158 ELASALVDEA
+158 VDEA

-176 TTDLA
+176 TSDLA
-181 ERKQALRMACIQKL
+181 ERKRAVQIACTQKL
-195 GQGAVGRLT
+195 GQNALGRLT

-216 IPDVARTEDLRE
+216 VPDIARTEALRE
-228 RERRKV
+228 REKHRV

-274 ASVLAILLLV
+274 ASVLAILILV
-284 TLMVVLAALHI
+284 TMLVVLAALHI

-316 AVSALGVKLGS
+316 TLSALGVKLGS
-327 SLLGLPLSGVQL
+327 SLLGLPLSCVQL

-365 VVGMLAIQSA
+365 LVGMLAIQSA

-412 AWIGATSLLLTW
+412 LWIGGTSLVLTW

-430 GDTVAELS
+430 QETVTEMS
-438 VGSAWAVLMSVLAVG
+438 VGSAWAILMSVLAVG
-453 GFALIVAMLERP
+453 GFALFVALLERP

-525 YHDVGKIRR
+525 YHDVGKMRR

-571 DRYRLPRPIRDIIAQ
+571 DQYRLPRPIRDIIAQ

-598 QALAGCELHTPVL
+598 QALAGCEMHTPVL
-611 EHQFRYSGP
+611 EQQFRYSGP

-640 RSLSRPT
+640 RSLSRPS

-652 SLVNHIVQE
+652 SMVQHIVQE

-676 EVNKIQEAFCRLLVA
+676 EVHKIQEAFCRLLVA

-700 SSAAITHADYNYG
+700 SSAAVTHADYDYQSTTTPS
-713 YEQTVSPP
+713 EP
-721 EAVVDTPSDTPLTA
+721 VVDAPSDTPLTA
-735 PRRLE
+735 PGRLE

>member
-1 MNKRLQRQRLPAVRE
+1 MSKRSERQRLRAVST
-16 WLRHRLLPR
+16 WLRYRLLPR

-54 TLQVGEVSPREVRAH
+54 TLQVGDISPREIRAH

-75 DIEET
+75 DVEET
-80 HRLKE
+80 RRLQE
-85 MAAKQVDTL
+85 MAAKQVDTI

-108 VKDGFDA
+108 VEDAFEA

-123 SPEATRWLA
+123 PPESSRWLA
-132 QQLPFLPPDLI
+132 QQLSFLSPDLV
-143 RAAVELSPADLQKAH
+143 RAALDASVSDLQKAH
-158 ELASALVDEA
+158 DLAKTQVDEA

-181 ERKQALRMACIQKL
+181 ERKRVVQTACTQQL
-195 GQGAVGRLT
+195 GQNALGRLT
-204 AAICTHALRPNR
+204 AAICAHALRPNR
-216 IPDVARTEDLRE
+216 VPDVARTEALRE
-228 RERRKV
+228 RERRGV
-234 PPVYRTLVAGDVV
+234 PPVYRTLVAGEVV
-247 IRRGERVT
+247 IQRGERVT

-274 ASVLAILLLV
+274 ASVLAILILV
-284 TLMVVLAALHI
+284 TMLVVLAALHI

-316 AVSALGVKLGS
+316 ALSALGVKLGS

-365 VVGMLAIQSA
+365 LVGMLAIQSA

-412 AWIGATSLLLTW
+412 WWIGGTSLVLTW

-430 GDTVAELS
+430 QETLTEMS
-438 VGSAWAVLMSVLAVG
+438 VGSAWAILMSVLAVG
-453 GFALIVAMLERP
+453 GFALFVAVLERP

-525 YHDVGKIRR
+525 YHDVGKMRR

-571 DRYRLPRPIRDIIAQ
+571 DQYRLPRPIRDIIAQ

-598 QALAGCELHTPVL
+598 QALAGCEAHTPVL
-611 EHQFRYSGP
+611 EQQFRYSGP

-652 SLVNHIVQE
+652 SLVEHIIQE

-676 EVNKIQEAFCRLLVA
+676 EIHKIQEAFCRLLVA

-700 SSAAITHADYNYG
+700 SSAAVTHADYDY
-713 YEQTVSPP
+713 QPAATPS
-721 EAVVDTPSDTPLTA
+721 EAVVDAPSDTPLTA
-735 PRRLE
+735 PGRLE

>member
-1 MNKRLQRQRLPAVRE
+1 MSKRTERQRLRAVFS
-16 WLRHRLLPR
+16 WLRHRVLPR

-45 SGRFIPDKV
+45 SGRFVPDKV
-54 TLQVGEVSPREVRAH
+54 TLQVGDVSPREIRAH

-75 DIEET
+75 DVEET
-80 HRLKE
+80 SRLQD
-85 MAAKQVDTL
+85 MAAKQVDTV
-94 YEHLPFARVDAQRS
+94 YEQLPFARVDAQRS
-108 VKDGFDA
+108 VEDA
-115 IARARTMR
+115 FEAIDRARTMR
-123 SPEATRWLA
+123 SPEAIRWLA
-132 QQLPFLPPDLI
+132 QQLSFLPVDLV
-143 RAAVELSPADLQKAH
+143 RAAVNLSAAELQKAR
-158 ELASALVDEA
+158 EVAKAQIDDA

-181 ERKQALRMACIQKL
+181 ERKRAVQTACMQKL
-195 GQGAVGRLT
+195 GQNPTGRL
-204 AAICTHALRPNR
+204 AALVCTQALRPNR
-216 IPDVARTEDLRE
+216 VPDLARTEAIRE
-228 RERRKV
+228 RERRGV

-255 EQHIEMFT
+255 AQHIEMFT

-274 ASVLAILLLV
+274 AGVLAILILV
-284 TLMVVLAALHI
+284 TMLVVLAALHI

-316 AVSALGVKLGS
+316 ALSALGVKLGS
-327 SLLGLPLSGVQL
+327 SLLGIPFSGVQL
-339 GYLTVMS
+339 GYLSVMS

-365 VVGMLAIQSA
+365 LVGMLAIQSA

-412 AWIGATSLLLTW
+412 LWIGATSLLLTW

-430 GDTVAELS
+430 QETIAELS

-453 GFALIVAMLERP
+453 GFAIFAAVLERP

-505 ADAAAKAIGAD
+505 SDAAAKAIGAD
-516 SLLARVGCY
+516 SLLARVGSY
-525 YHDVGKIRR
+525 YHDVGKMRR

-571 DRYRLPRPIRDIIAQ
+571 DQHRLPRPIRDIIAQ
-586 HHGTSLISFFYQ
+586 HHGTSLISFFYH
-598 QALAGCELHTPVL
+598 QALAGCEMHTPVL
-611 EHQFRYSGP
+611 EQQFRYSGP

-632 ADAVEAAS
+632 ADAVEASS

-652 SLVNHIVQE
+652 SLVEHIIQE
-661 KIADGQLDECSLTFS
+661 KIADGQLDECSLTFG
-676 EVNKIQEAFCRLLVA
+676 EVHKIRDAFCRLLIA

-700 SSAAITHADYNYG
+700 SSASITHADYD
-713 YEQTVSPP
+713 YEPTTAPAETVLDAPG
-721 EAVVDTPSDTPLTA
+721 DTPLTA
-735 PRRLE
+735 PGRLE

>member
-1 MNKRLQRQRLPAVRE
+1 MSKRNERQRLRAVVT
-16 WLRHRLLPR
+16 WLRYRLLPR

-54 TLQVGEVSPREVRAH
+54 TLQAGDISPREIRAH

-75 DIEET
+75 DVEET
-80 HRLKE
+80 RRLQE
-85 MAAKQVDTL
+85 MAAKQVDTV
-94 YEHLPFARVDAQRS
+94 YEQLPFARVDAQRS
-108 VKDGFDA
+108 VEDA
-115 IARARTMR
+115 FEAISRARNMR
-123 SPEATRWLA
+123 YQESSRWLA
-132 QQLPFLPPDLI
+132 QQLPFLSADLV
-143 RAAVELSPADLQKAH
+143 RAALEAPAASLQKAH
-158 ELASALVDEA
+158 DLAKAQVDDA

-176 TTDLA
+176 TTDLT
-181 ERKQALRMACIQKL
+181 ERKRAVQAICLQKL
-195 GQGAVGRLT
+195 GQNALGRLA

-216 IPDVARTEDLRE
+216 VPDIARTEALRE
-228 RERRKV
+228 REKHRV

-274 ASVLAILLLV
+274 AGVLAILILV
-284 TLMVVLAALHI
+284 TMLVVLAALHI

-316 AVSALGVKLGS
+316 ALSALGVKLGS

-365 VVGMLAIQSA
+365 LVGMLAIQSA

-412 AWIGATSLLLTW
+412 LWIGGTSLVLTW

-430 GDTVAELS
+430 QETVTEMS
-438 VGSAWAVLMSVLAVG
+438 VGSAWAILMSVLAVG
-453 GFALIVAMLERP
+453 GFALFVAVLERP

-525 YHDVGKIRR
+525 YHDVGKMRR

-542 RMENVHDR
+542 RMENIHDR

-571 DRYRLPRPIRDIIAQ
+571 DQYRLPRPIRDIIAQ

-598 QALAGCELHTPVL
+598 QALAGCEMHTPVL
-611 EHQFRYSGP
+611 EQQFRYSGP

-652 SLVNHIVQE
+652 SLVHHIIQE

-676 EVNKIQEAFCRLLVA
+676 EVHKIQEAFCRLLVA

-700 SSAAITHADYNYG
+700 SSATVTHADHD
-713 YEQTVSPP
+713 YEPTTTSS
-721 EAVVDTPSDTPLTA
+721 EATVDTPSDTPLAA
-735 PRRLE
+735 PGRLE